1 MATNYFLRTTRKS
14 GMATLFARIR
24 SRKLNVDI
32 KASTCIE
39 VDIERWNYAH
49 KSTASLKRFQA
60 SEEGKILFTKLDKI
74 SDSIDAILCRGE
86 MISQEKVK
94 EIIDQIVFS
103 EVYEEELQKEMERLM
118 ALEREKEEE
127 ARRKRMTLNKY
138 IDLYLEQAK
147 SGARKTLKGT
157 NFAEGTIKA
166 IRQVQVQFKGYQ
178 EFIKQEIDFDDI
190 TLDFRNKFLTYLYN
204 ERNYNTNSA
213 SKCINTLYTIMNNA
227 ESEGH
232 HNNRKYL
239 AKQFRG
245 KRVDVDTIYLTK
257 EELTAMKEADL
268 SELSPGHELAR
279 DIFMVGVYTAQRVS
293 DYNHITKDNIKTT
306 ESGDKVIELR
316 QQKTGT
322 WVSIP
327 VKPELMEILK
337 KYNFELPYLC
347 EQKINEY
354 IKKVGEVAQINT
366 PVTIENTKSGKVTF
380 TTSPKYKLIH
390 THTARRTGAT
400 LMYLA
405 GMNVFNI
412 CSVTGHTSIA
422 MLKKYIKA
430 DNLEKAKT
438 ISSDAGFSKW

>member
-39 VDIERWNYAH
+39 VDIERWNYAQ

-74 SDSIDAILCRGE
+74 SDSIDAILSRGE

-103 EVYEEELQKEMERLM
+103 EVYEEERQKEMERHM

-239 AKQFRG
+239 AKP
-245 KRVDVDTIYLTK
+245 VSYTHLT
-257 EELTAMKEADL
+257 L
-268 SELSPGHELAR
+268 P
-279 DIFMVGVYTAQRVS
+279 
-293 DYNHITKDNIKTT
+293 TT
-306 ESGDKVIELR
+306 
-316 QQKTGT
+316 
-322 WVSIP
+322 
-327 VKPELMEILK
+327 
-337 KYNFELPYLC
+337 
-347 EQKINEY
+347 
-354 IKKVGEVAQINT
+354 
-366 PVTIENTKSGKVTF
+366 
-380 TTSPKYKLIH
+380 
-390 THTARRTGAT
+390 
-400 LMYLA
+400 
-405 GMNVFNI
+405 
-412 CSVTGHTSIA
+412 
-422 MLKKYIKA
+422 
-430 DNLEKAKT
+430 
-438 ISSDAGFSKW
+438 

>member
-1 MATNYFLRTTRKS
+1 MK
-14 GMATLFARIR
+14 
-24 SRKLNVDI
+24 
-32 KASTCIE
+32 
-39 VDIERWNYAH
+39 
-49 KSTASLKRFQA
+49 
-60 SEEGKILFTKLDKI
+60 FTKL
-74 SDSIDAILCRGE
+74 ANLP
-86 MISQEKVK
+86 M
-94 EIIDQIVFS
+94 
-103 EVYEEELQKEMERLM
+103 M
-118 ALEREKEEE
+118 
-127 ARRKRMTLNKY
+127 N
-138 IDLYLEQAK
+138 
-147 SGARKTLKGT
+147 
-157 NFAEGTIKA
+157 
-166 IRQVQVQFKGYQ
+166 
-178 EFIKQEIDFDDI
+178 
-190 TLDFRNKFLTYLYN
+190 
-204 ERNYNTNSA
+204 
-213 SKCINTLYTIMNNA
+213 TIMNNA

-232 HNNRKYL
+232 HSNRKYL

-245 KRVDVDTIYLTK
+245 KRIDVDTIYLTK
-257 EELTAMKEADL
+257 EELTAIKNADI
-268 SELSPGHELAR
+268 SKLSPGHELAR

-306 ESGDKVIELR
+306 PSGDKVIELR

-327 VKPELMEILK
+327 VKPELMDILK
-337 KYNFELPYLC
+337 KYNFELPYLS

-354 IKKVGEVAQINT
+354 IKNVGEVAGITT
-366 PVTIENTKSGKVTF
+366 PVTIESTKSGKIEF
-380 TTSPKYKLIH
+380 KTSPKYKLIH